1 MSAIQPDVQ
10 NDDAVAAA
18 AAAPAPE
25 PIPQI
30 SARAAALEAL
40 EARHQAQMAE
50 QNGWELPTETAADPA
65 PDPDANQLDAQ
76 LNDPAPEPAPAPA
89 PAANAPALV
98 KVKIDGEEA
107 EVPVEDLVRQYQK
120 NSTADKRLAEAT
132 RLLREAQEAE
142 AARLLR
148 EQQMRQQQEAQLQQ
162 QQQDPTPNPADVD
175 SVAAR
180 KEFLKA
186 LFEGDEDNALTK
198 LDEMLAGRQQ
208 APAPAPIL
216 DVDQIAQSV
225 TQHVQQ
231 KLAVESVLTQNR
243 RDYPEMYADPDMES
257 LALAKIQRKQA
268 EEGTD
273 FFSALDTVSKELATK
288 FGWSTAQQD
297 PGRREE
303 PAPTTSSRAQKLE
316 AKRSIDNV
324 TSINTKTAPTEPQA
338 EDASSIIAAMKA
350 ARAGG

>member
-1 MSAIQPDVQ
+1 MSAIQSDVQ
-10 NDDAVAAA
+10 SDDVV
-18 AAAPAPE
+18 AAPADPAAE
-25 PIPQI
+25 KAAPQKT
-30 SARAAALEAL
+30 ARELAMEQL
-40 EARHQAQMAE
+40 EARHQAEMAA
-50 QNGWELPTETAADPA
+50 QNGWELPADP
-65 PDPDANQLDAQ
+65 D
-76 LNDPAPEPAPAPA
+76 PEPAPAPDQLSAQLNDPEPEPA
-89 PAANAPALV
+89 PVPAPTAAAPQKV

-148 EQQMRQQQEAQLQQ
+148 EQQAQQQQLQLQQ
-162 QQQDPTPNPADVD
+162 QQQEPQPNPVDVD
-175 SVAAR
+175 TVGAR

-186 LFEGDEDNALTK
+186 LFEGDEDNALAK

-208 APAPAPIL
+208 VQAPAPIL

-243 RDYPEMYADPDMES
+243 RDYPELYADPDMEA
-257 LALAKIQRKQA
+257 LALAKIQRMQA

-273 FFSALDTVSKELATK
+273 FFAALDTVSKQMATK
-288 FGWSTAQQD
+288 FGWGAAAPD
-297 PGRREE
+297 PGRRED

-316 AKRSIDNV
+316 QKRTIDNV
-324 TSINTKTAPTEPQA
+324 ASINTKTAPTEPQP

>member
-1 MSAIQPDVQ
+1 MSAIQSDVQ
-10 NDDAVAAA
+10 ND
-18 AAAPAPE
+18 AAAPAVE
-25 PIPQI
+25 ETTQRT
-30 SARAAALEAL
+30 ARDQALEAL
-40 EARHQAQMAE
+40 EARHQAEMAA
-50 QNGWELPTETAADPA
+50 QNGWELPTETIAEPANAPA
-65 PDPDANQLDAQ
+65 PNQLDAQ
-76 LNDPAPEPAPAPA
+76 LNDPALDPAPASAGA
-89 PAANAPALV
+89 PAKV

-148 EQQMRQQQEAQLQQ
+148 EQQLQQYHDQLQQ
-162 QQQDPTPNPADVD
+162 QQLQQQQVMDPNPADVD
-175 SVAAR
+175 AVAAR
-180 KEFLKA
+180 KDFLKA
-186 LFEGDEDNALTK
+186 LFEGDEDNALAK

-208 APAPAPIL
+208 AQAPAPIL

-243 RDYPEMYADPDMES
+243 NDYPEMYADPDMES

-268 EEGTD
+268 EEGID
-273 FFSALDTVSKELATK
+273 FFSALDNVSRELATK
-288 FGWSTAQQD
+288 FGWGTAQQE
-297 PGRREE
+297 PGRRED
-303 PAPTTSSRAQKLE
+303 PAPTTSVRAQKLE
-316 AKRSIDNV
+316 QKRTIDNV
-324 TSINTKTAPTEPQA
+324 TSINTKTAPNEPQA

-350 ARAGG
+350 ARAGV

>member
-1 MSAIQPDVQ
+1 MSAIQSDVQ
-10 NDDAVAAA
+10 SDEVSTTPATPAAET
-18 AAAPAPE
+18 AP
-25 PIPQI
+25 QKT
-30 SARAAALEAL
+30 AREEALEAL
-40 EARHQAQMAE
+40 EARHQAEMAKA
-50 QNGWELPTETAADPA
+50 NGWELEAEPA
-65 PDPDANQLDAQ
+65 PEPAPAPAPEPDQIQAQ
-76 LNDPAPEPAPAPA
+76 LNDPAPEPAAAAAPA
-89 PAANAPALV
+89 KV

-148 EQQMRQQQEAQLQQ
+148 EQQLQQQYQDQLQQ
-162 QQQDPTPNPADVD
+162 QQLQQQQAPQPDPAAAD
-175 SVAAR
+175 SVGAR

-186 LFEGDEDNALTK
+186 LFEGDEDNALAR

-243 RDYPEMYADPDMES
+243 HDYPEMYADPDMEA

-268 EEGTD
+268 EEGID
-273 FFSALDTVSKELATK
+273 FFGALDTVSKEMATK
-288 FGWSTAQQD
+288 FGWGAVQE
-297 PGRREE
+297 PGRRDD

-316 AKRSIDNV
+316 QKRTIDNV
-324 TSINTKTAPTEPQA
+324 TSINTKTAPTEPA
-338 EDASSIIAAMKA
+338 PEDASSIIAAMKA